1 MEEIEKIEKAIKTQ
15 LTVLRS
21 EIEANEKMFH
31 EMIKAYDGAIY
42 PIDLLAIAVLHRSQA
57 LIEGFCKMV
66 EDRNFDCA
74 APLIRLKL
82 DNCLR
87 FYASFIVKDPHGFAM
102 DVVGGK
108 HIRKLK
114 DRDGN
119 NMTDAHLVEKLS
131 GEKSEYSFIKQLYED
146 TSGFIHLSDRD
157 IKKSFG
163 SDVKEERKITFPLN
177 VKNLKLP
184 ETIFLQAID
193 AFKSATKILSI
204 YIEGW
209 IYTKNNPEEIAAL
222 AKKLG
227 KN

>member
-1 MEEIEKIEKAIKTQ
+1 MEETKKTIETRLA
-15 LTVLRS
+15 VLRS

-42 PIDLLAIAVLHRSQA
+42 PVDLLAIAVLHRSQA

-74 APLIRLKL
+74 APLIRLQL

-102 DVVGGK
+102 EVIGGK

-114 DRDGN
+114 DRDGI

-131 GEKSEYSFIKQLYED
+131 NEKSEYSFIKRLYED
-146 TSGFIHLSDRD
+146 TSGFIHLSDRH
-157 IKKSFG
+157 IKKSLG
-163 SDVKEERKITFPLN
+163 SDIKGERKIAFPLN

-184 ETIFLQAID
+184 ETIFLQAIS
-193 AFKSATKILSI
+193 AFTSATKVLSI
-204 YIEGW
+204 DLLR
-209 IYTKNNPEEIAAL
+209 N
-222 AKKLG
+222 
-227 KN
+227 